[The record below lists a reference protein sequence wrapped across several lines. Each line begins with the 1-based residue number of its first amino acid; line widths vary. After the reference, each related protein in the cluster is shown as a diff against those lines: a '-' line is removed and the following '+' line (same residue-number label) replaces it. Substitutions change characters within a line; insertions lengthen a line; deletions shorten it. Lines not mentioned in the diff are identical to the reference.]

1 VGAQSMTGYA
11 VGRWSEGDD
20 LLVLEARSVNG
31 KHLSV
36 KLRLP
41 SSLSAFEQRLVNLVK
56 ERIGRGSVTLTCLEF
71 SGFAEAGA
79 VPKVNLDLARGYI
92 EAAASLPSEV
102 SKDLTACDLLRLP
115 GVVTE
120 PEGRLN
126 AGRLERAL
134 DATAGEAL
142 AGLADSRRREGE
154 ELSGKILA
162 MLDELTA
169 GLATLRSLADAV
181 PARLKETIG
190 ERVAEL
196 AGSAPDRERLEQ
208 EVAYLASRAD
218 VTEELDR
225 LEGHLAAFRAALA
238 SPESQG
244 RRMDFLC
251 QEVLRELNTCG
262 SKAVGTEI
270 TPLVLEA
277 KVTLD
282 RIREQAANIA

>member
-1 VGAQSMTGYA
+1 VGAESMTGYA
-11 VGRWSEGDD
+11 VGRWSDGDD

-41 SSLSAFEQRLVNLVK
+41 SSLSAFEQRLTNLVK
-56 ERIGRGSVTLTCLEF
+56 EKVVRGSVTLTCLEF

-79 VPKVNLDLARGYI
+79 APKVNLDLARGYI
-92 EAAASLPSEV
+92 KAAASLPPEASGG
-102 SKDLTACDLLRLP
+102 LTAYELLRLP

-120 PEGRLN
+120 PEGRLD

-134 DATAGEAL
+134 DAAAGEAL
-142 AGLADSRRREGE
+142 GGLADSRRREGE
-154 ELSGKILA
+154 GLAKKILA
-162 MLDELTA
+162 MFDQLA
-169 GLATLRSLADAV
+169 GDLKTLRSLADAV
-181 PARLKETIG
+181 PARLKATID
-190 ERVAEL
+190 ERVSEL
-196 AGSAPDRERLEQ
+196 AGNSLDRERLEQ

-225 LEGHLAAFRAALA
+225 LEGHIAAFLSALD
-238 SPESQG
+238 SPEPQG
-244 RRMDFLC
+244 RRLDFLC

-262 SKAVGTEI
+262 SKAAGTDI
-270 TPLVLEA
+270 TPLVLEM

>member
-1 VGAQSMTGYA
+1 MTGYA

-41 SSLSAFEQRLVNLVK
+41 SYLSAFEQRLENLVK
-56 ERIGRGSVTLTCLEF
+56 GCVGRGSVTLTCLEF

-79 VPKVNLDLARGYI
+79 VPKVNLALARGYI
-92 EAAASLPSEV
+92 EAAASLSPEV
-102 SKDLTACDLLRLP
+102 PRNLTAYELLSLP

-120 PEGRLN
+120 SNNRLD

-134 DATAGEAL
+134 DAAAGDAL
-142 AGLADSRRREGE
+142 HGLADSRRREGE
-154 ELSGKILA
+154 ELSKKIGA
-162 MLDELTA
+162 MLDDLAE
-169 GLATLRSLADAV
+169 GLRALRSLADAV
-181 PARLKETIG
+181 PERIKVVLAERLS
-190 ERVAEL
+190 EL
-196 AGSAPDRERLEQ
+196 TGTALDRERLEQ
-208 EVAYLASRAD
+208 EVAYLAGRAD

-225 LEGHLAAFRAALA
+225 LEGHLGAFRSALD

-244 RRMDFLC
+244 RRLDFIC
-251 QEVLRELNTCG
+251 QEVQRELNTTG
-262 SKAVGTEI
+262 SKAAGTDI

>member
-11 VGRWSEGDD
+11 EGRWSEGDD

-56 ERIGRGSVTLTCLEF
+56 ENVGRGSVTLTCLEF
-71 SGFAEAGA
+71 SGFADAGA

-92 EAAASLPSEV
+92 EAAASLPPEV
-102 SKDLTACDLLRLP
+102 SRDLTAYELLRLP
-115 GVVTE
+115 GVVAE
-120 PEGRLN
+120 SEGRLD

-134 DATAGEAL
+134 DAAAGEAL
-142 AGLADSRRREGE
+142 CGLADSRRREGR
-154 ELSGKILA
+154 ELSEKIGA
-162 MLDELTA
+162 MLDDLSG
-169 GLATLRSLADAV
+169 GLKSLRSLAAAV
-181 PARLKETIG
+181 PERLRVTIG
-190 ERVAEL
+190 ERVSEL
-196 AGSAPDRERLEQ
+196 AGNVLDRERLEQ
-208 EVAYLASRAD
+208 EVAYLAVRAD

-225 LEGHLAAFRAALA
+225 LEGHLAAFRSALD

-244 RRMDFLC
+244 RRLDFLC

-262 SKAVGTEI
+262 SKAVGTDI

>member
-41 SSLSAFEQRLVNLVK
+41 SSLSAFEQRLTNLVK
-56 ERIGRGSVTLTCLEF
+56 ENIGRGSVTVSCLEL
-71 SGFAEAGA
+71 SGFADAGA
-79 VPKVNLDLARGYI
+79 APKVNLDLARGYI
-92 EAAASLPSEV
+92 NAAASLPPEV
-102 SKDLTACDLLRLP
+102 SRNLTAYELFRLP
-115 GVVTE
+115 GVVAE
-120 PEGRLN
+120 PEGRLD

-134 DATAGEAL
+134 DAAADEAL
-142 AGLADSRRREGE
+142 RGLAETRRREGE
-154 ELSGKILA
+154 ELSGKIGA
-162 MLDELTA
+162 MLDELSG
-169 GLATLRSLADAV
+169 GLESLRPLAAAV
-181 PARLKETIG
+181 PERLRATIG

-196 AGSAPDRERLEQ
+196 AGNVPDRERLEQ
-208 EVAYLASRAD
+208 EVAYLAVRAD

-225 LEGHLAAFRAALA
+225 LEGHLAAFRSALE

-244 RRMDFLC
+244 RRLDFLC

-262 SKAVGTEI
+262 SKAVGTDI